1 MKIKRFKILL
11 SLLIFINISFS
22 QNFKTDSTILFQPTK
37 PLITEHQVNILRNV
51 SGFDLIISTN
61 GFGLGFF
68 YGYNFTDNL
77 TGKVNF
83 SISEAKDEKEVEV
96 YNPWTGELI
105 VPFKVNR
112 FLVFPLFFAVEYR
125 LFKDEIMDNF
135 KPYIS
140 AAAGP
145 TLIYSTPYDIEF
157 FSSLK
162 HGKAYYTAGGYF
174 GAGAYFGS
182 ETKSILGVNVRY
194 YFIPYNK
201 GIESLMFVKKK
212 EFGGFSI
219 SLSFGTAW

>member
-1 MKIKRFKILL
+1 MKNLIYRILILL
-11 SLLIFINISFS
+11 FVCVSISVP
-22 QNFKTDSTILFQPTK
+22 QNFKTDSTIIFQPTK
-37 PLITEHQVNILRNV
+37 PLLTEHQLEILRNT

-68 YGYNFTDNL
+68 YGYNFSEKI
-77 TGKVNF
+77 TGKVNL
-83 SISEAKDEKEVEV
+83 SISESKDEKEVEV
-96 YNPWTGELI
+96 YNPWTGEII

-112 FLVFPLFFAVEYR
+112 FLVFPLFFALEYR

-140 AAAGP
+140 IAAGP
-145 TLIYSTPYDIEF
+145 SLIYSTPYNIEF

-162 HGKAYYTAGGYF
+162 HGKAYYTAGGYI
-174 GAGAYFGS
+174 GMGAYFGS

-194 YFIPYNK
+194 YIIPYNK
-201 GIESLMFVKKK
+201 GIESLLFVKKK